1 MAGLGAPGM
10 GAEQPAQAP
19 AAPPDLAGFL
29 ASLGG
34 GA

>member
-1 MAGLGAPGM
+1 M

-19 AAPPDLAGFL
+19 APGPADLQGFL

-34 GA
+34 GR